1 MNGRR
6 LTVLTAITGL
16 LAVGEFGS
24 AVIIWLENYA
34 GSIWPAAVVFGGL
47 FLLATWLLRS
57 GRVTAGAVLA
67 GLLCLF
73 EVVSFA
79 GWTRHNALDW
89 VYQTVFALLSAA
101 GLIAVI
107 AVLADRIRRRA
118 AA

>member
-1 MNGRR
+1 MNGRK
-6 LTVLTAITGL
+6 LSVLTAITGV

-89 VYQTVFALLSAA
+89 AYQTTFALLSAA
-101 GLIAVI
+101 GLITAI
-107 AVLADRIRRRA
+107 AVLAGRIRRRA

>member
-6 LTVLTAITGL
+6 LTVLTTITGL

-57 GRVTAGAVLA
+57 GRVTVGAVLA

-89 VYQTVFALLSAA
+89 VYQTVFALLSAV
-101 GLIAVI
+101 GLIAAI
-107 AVLADRIRRRA
+107 AVLAGRIRHRA